1 MSPCASW
8 SAPTTAPD
16 VAPSKSPRAPRPPDA
31 TPLDLTGAYER
42 LVELG
47 YGYGPVFRG
56 LRAAWR
62 RGDEVFA
69 EVGLPEGVGEG
80 FGLHPALLDAAMHGD
95 VADDQTLVPFEWRG
109 VSLYSAGATDLRVRI
124 RTGAV
129 SAIEAVDGVGR
140 PVVSVESLVSRP
152 VVGGVLRGSVDGLWR
167 VEWGLLP
174 VPVPVPVPTLVS
186 GAVSGSGS
194 GSVPVRVV
202 RCSVGGGDV
211 VGGVGVVCSEV
222 LGVVQGH
229 VAVEG
234 SGWLVVVTGGAVC
247 VAGDVGVDVVQAPVW
262 GLVRAAQEEFPGR
275 VVLVDSDGSVESE
288 SLLGGVVGWGESEVA
303 LRGGRVFVP

>member
-1 MSPCASW
+1 M
-8 SAPTTAPD
+8 
-16 VAPSKSPRAPRPPDA
+16 
-31 TPLDLTGAYER
+31 
-42 LVELG
+42 ELG

-69 EVGLPEGVGEG
+69 EVGLPEGAGDG
-80 FGLHPALLDAAMHGD
+80 FALHPALLDAAMHGD
-95 VADDQTLVPFEWRG
+95 MVTEVAAGGEQTLVPFSWRG
-109 VSLYSAGATDLRVRI
+109 VTVHAAGASVLRVRV
-124 RTGAV
+124 RRVRGSEV
-129 SAIEAVDGVGR
+129 SVIDAVDGVGR

-174 VPVPVPVPTLVS
+174 VPVPVPTL
-186 GAVSGSGS
+186 VSGSGS
-194 GSVPVRVV
+194 GSGSVSGAGAVPVRVV

-234 SGWLVVVTGGAVC
+234 SGWLVV
-247 VAGDVGVDVVQAPVW
+247 
-262 GLVRAAQEEFPGR
+262 
-275 VVLVDSDGSVESE
+275 
-288 SLLGGVVGWGESEVA
+288 
-303 LRGGRVFVP
+303 